1 VCKKAY
7 SREDSPRFW
16 LKYQCPDDSEQACSE
31 RTVSGVDV
39 QAKIHRTALVEEGVV
54 LGNEVEIGPF
64 VVVYAGTSLGDGVR
78 VGAHSVL
85 GQRPVKAKSS
95 TLKITELPGL
105 TVGSGTTIGVGAV
118 IYAGTTIAKDCFIA
132 DNAQVRERCEIGERV
147 IVGHSA
153 TVEND
158 CKVGNR
164 TRLQT
169 GSYITAHSVLEE
181 DIFIAPMVT
190 TTNDNYMG
198 RTEVR
203 HAATKGVTAKKG
215 SRIGG
220 NAVIL
225 PGVTIGQEAMVAAG
239 AVVTKDVPPYAKVMG
254 IPARVVGDTPEEQ
267 LLFPRVTADE
277 PAERKDKR

>member
-1 VCKKAY
+1 VSEAATIHPTAVI
-7 SREDSPRFW
+7 ED
-16 LKYQCPDDSEQACSE
+16 
-31 RTVSGVDV
+31 GVTFGD
-39 QAKIHRTALVEEGVV
+39 G
-54 LGNEVEIGPF
+54 VEIGPF
-64 VVVYAGTSLGDGVR
+64 VVVYSGTSLGDGVR
-78 VGAHSVL
+78 VGSHAVL

-95 TLKITELPGL
+95 TLKMTELPGL
-105 TVGSGTTIGVGAV
+105 VIGTGTTIGVGAIV
-118 IYAGTTIAKDCFIA
+118 YTGTAVGRDCFFA
-132 DNAQVRERCEIGERV
+132 DGAQIRERCEIGDRV
-147 IVGHSA
+147 IVGHAA

-158 CKVGNR
+158 CKVGSR

-198 RTEVR
+198 RTEAR
-203 HAATKGVTAKKG
+203 HSATKGVTARKG

-254 IPARVVGDTPEEQ
+254 IPARVVGDTPAEQ
-267 LLFPRVTADE
+267 ILFPRIAADD
-277 PAERKDKR
+277 PAERTDRQ